1 MKRIFL
7 ALIIGLFVITSL
19 YSPAQAGFFTD
30 TKSEII
36 QNIQE
41 SSAKKYIRRALE
53 KQTKYASK
61 HDYTGLFNLYAQDFV
76 NTDGFTKDVYFT
88 LIKDT
93 WTSYPD
99 ITYTTEI
106 RDITV
111 NGDTASAEVYETS
124 LATST
129 QLNEGITLYGELH
142 SYSNGVYYFKKIKGK
157 WLISGE
163 KVYKEKSFLKYG
175 DTRFINMDL
184 ISPEKVTPNEY
195 YTASLKIDLPENAFA
210 IASIGKD
217 EITYPQEQA
226 EEVFR
231 RMPEDNILERMF
243 YANKNG
249 KNEYNVASI
258 GVSKSEQITPEKI
271 RVYIAGL
278 AFIMTRVNVEDEVK
292 DAPKD
297 K

>member
-1 MKRIFL
+1 MKRIISSIL
-7 ALIIGLFVITSL
+7 IGLFVFVNLYTS
-19 YSPAQAGFFTD
+19 AEAGFFSEK
-30 TKSEII
+30 KSEII
-36 QNIQE
+36 QNYQDRTAE
-41 SSAKKYIRRALE
+41 RTIRKILE

-61 HDYTGLFNLYAQDFV
+61 HDYTGLFNLYANDFI

-93 WTSYPD
+93 WASYPD
-99 ITYTTEI
+99 ITYTT
-106 RDITV
+106 DIKDIIV
-111 NGDTASAEVYETS
+111 DGDKASAEVYETS
-124 LATST
+124 LATTT
-129 QLNEGITLYGELH
+129 QLNEGIKLFGELH

-163 KVYKEKSFLKYG
+163 KVYNEKSFLKYG

-217 EITYPQEQA
+217 EIVYPQEQA

-231 RMPEDNILERMF
+231 KMPDDNILERMF

-292 DAPKD
+292 DAPED